1 MMKKVIVAFVVLSL
15 MGVSATAKLTIVI
28 QDDSGGWVD
37 YEDSTFTITP
47 STNIVYGLRDDGQTV
62 PGAYALGLLS
72 GPGSLSGTIDVLS
85 SGVTA
90 VMMDDAVKAAD
101 LGIQN
106 PFITMSLNNSTGGV
120 LWTDT
125 FHCEGEGDVKLI
137 EINEDTYLVE
147 DVQVIHQVP
156 EPATLA
162 LLGLGG
168 LLLRRKRSI

>member
-1 MMKKVIVAFVVLSL
+1 MMKKVVLACVVLSMMAL
-15 MGVSATAKLTIVI
+15 SANAGLTIVI
-28 QDDSGGWVD
+28 QDDSGEWVD
-37 YEDSTFTITP
+37 YEDSEFTVTP
-47 STNIVYGLRDDGQTV
+47 STDVVYGLWDDGLTE

-72 GPGSLSGTIDVLS
+72 GPGSLKGTIDVVA

-90 VMMDDAVKAAD
+90 VMRDDTVKAAD

-106 PFITMSLNNSTGGV
+106 PFITMSLDSSIGGL

-125 FHCEGEGDVKLI
+125 FHCDGEGDVTLI
-137 EINEDTYLVE
+137 EINEETYLVE

-168 LLLRRKRSI
+168 LLLRRRQ